1 MIETLSGLWDKYGM
15 MLLEG
20 TGATLYMTAA
30 SALFA
35 YLIGLPLGVLMI
47 VTAKGGIRPIPG
59 AQFRPGLDHQHRP
72 LHPLHHPDRGP
83 DPLHPADHR
92 APPSARTAA
101 IVPLVIGA
109 APFVARMVETS
120 LKEVDAKVVEAA
132 QTMGATGW
140 QIVWKVLLPES
151 VPSLIRGT
159 SISTI
164 TLIGYSAMAGTVG
177 GGGLGDIAIRYG
189 YQRYQQDVM
198 IVTIIL
204 LVIIVQLIQ
213 FAFGLLASAIDKR
226 NH

>member
-1 MIETLSGLWDKYGM
+1 MIESLSNLWEKYGM
-15 MLLEG
+15 LLLEG
-20 TGATLYMTAA
+20 TGATLYMTFAA
-30 SALFA
+30 TLFA

-47 VTAKGGIRPIPG
+47 VTAKNGIHPRPIFNSVLSWIINIGRSIPFIILIVALIPFTRMITG
-59 AQFRPGLDHQHRP
+59 TSI
-72 LHPLHHPDRGP
+72 GP
-83 DPLHPADHR
+83 
-92 APPSARTAA
+92 TAA
-101 IVPLVIGA
+101 IVPLVTGA

-120 LKEVDAKVVEAA
+120 LKELDPGVVEAA
-132 QTMGATGW
+132 SAMGATGW

-151 VPSLIRGT
+151 IPSLFRGT

-213 FAFGLLASAIDKR
+213 FGFSLLANTIDKR
-226 NH
+226 KN

>member
-1 MIETLSGLWDKYGM
+1 MIESLSNLWEKYGM
-15 MLLEG
+15 LLLEG
-20 TGATLYMTAA
+20 TGATLYMTFAA
-30 SALFA
+30 TLFA

-47 VTAKGGIRPIPG
+47 VTAKNGIHPRPIFNSVLSWIINIGRSIPFIILIVALIPFTRMITG
-59 AQFRPGLDHQHRP
+59 TSI
-72 LHPLHHPDRGP
+72 GP
-83 DPLHPADHR
+83 
-92 APPSARTAA
+92 TAA

-120 LKEVDAKVVEAA
+120 LKEVDPGVVEAA
-132 QTMGATGW
+132 SAMGATGW

-151 VPSLIRGT
+151 IPSLFRGT

-177 GGGLGDIAIRYG
+177 GGGLGDIAVRYG

-213 FAFGLLASAIDKR
+213 FGFGLLANTIDKR
-226 NH
+226 KN

>member
-47 VTAKGGIRPIPG
+47 VTAKGGIRPHPVLNSVLGWIINIGRSIPFIILIVALIPFTRLITG
-59 AQFRPGLDHQHRP
+59 TSI
-72 LHPLHHPDRGP
+72 GP
-83 DPLHPADHR
+83 
-92 APPSARTAA
+92 TAA

-213 FAFGLLASAIDKR
+213 FAFGLLASAIEKG

>member
-47 VTAKGGIRPIPG
+47 VTAKGGIRPHPVLNSVLGWIINIGRSIPFIILIVALIPFTRLITG
-59 AQFRPGLDHQHRP
+59 TSI
-72 LHPLHHPDRGP
+72 GP
-83 DPLHPADHR
+83 
-92 APPSARTAA
+92 TAA

-177 GGGLGDIAIRYG
+177 GGGSGISPSGMDTSGISR
-189 YQRYQQDVM
+189 M
-198 IVTIIL
+198 
-204 LVIIVQLIQ
+204 
-213 FAFGLLASAIDKR
+213 
-226 NH
+226 

>member
-1 MIETLSGLWDKYGM
+1 MYKRQEDSSTKYGNIVAVK
-15 MLLEG
+15 EG
-20 TGATLYMTAA
+20 QESSAKTTA
-30 SALFA
+30 L
-35 YLIGLPLGVLMI
+35 
-47 VTAKGGIRPIPG
+47 
-59 AQFRPGLDHQHRP
+59 
-72 LHPLHHPDRGP
+72 
-83 DPLHPADHR
+83 
-92 APPSARTAA
+92 
-101 IVPLVIGA
+101 
-109 APFVARMVETS
+109 
-120 LKEVDAKVVEAA
+120 VEALTSDTVR
-132 QTMGATGW
+132 QF
-140 QIVWKVLLPES
+140 IVDEFGETA
-151 VPSLIRGT
+151 VPMFLSLIHIS

>member
-1 MIETLSGLWDKYGM
+1 MMETLSRLWEKYGM

-20 TGATLYMTAA
+20 TGSTLYMTFAA
-30 SALFA
+30 TLFA

-47 VTAKGGIRPIPG
+47 LTAKDGIRPHPVLNSILGWVINIGRSIPFIILIVALIPFTRLITG
-59 AQFRPGLDHQHRP
+59 TSI
-72 LHPLHHPDRGP
+72 GP
-83 DPLHPADHR
+83 
-92 APPSARTAA
+92 TAA

-109 APFVARMVETS
+109 APFVARLVETS
-120 LKEVDAKVVEAA
+120 LKEVDPKVIEAA

-151 VPSLIRGT
+151 IPSLIRGT

-204 LVIIVQLIQ
+204 LVIIVQIIQ
-213 FAFGLLASAIDKR
+213 FLFGLLAKAIDKR
-226 NH
+226 S

>member
-47 VTAKGGIRPIPG
+47 VTAKGGIRPHPVLNSVLGWIINIGRSIPFIILIVALIPFTRLITG
-59 AQFRPGLDHQHRP
+59 TSI
-72 LHPLHHPDRGP
+72 GP
-83 DPLHPADHR
+83 
-92 APPSARTAA
+92 TAA
-101 IVPLVIGA
+101 LVPRVIGA
-109 APFVARMVETS
+109 APCVARMVETS

-151 VPSLIRGT
+151 VPSLIRGPT
-159 SISTI
+159 ISTI
-164 TLIGYSAMAGTVG
+164 TLIGYSALAGPVG
-177 GGGLGDIAIRYG
+177 GGGLGDIAGRYG
-189 YQRYQQDVM
+189 FQRYQQDVM

-204 LVIIVQLIQ
+204 LVIIVQLLQ
-213 FAFGLLASAIDKR
+213 VAFGLLASAIDKR

>member
-47 VTAKGGIRPIPG
+47 VTAKGGIRPHPVLNSVLGWIINIGRSIPFIILIVALIPFTRLITG
-59 AQFRPGLDHQHRP
+59 TSI
-72 LHPLHHPDRGP
+72 GP
-83 DPLHPADHR
+83 
-92 APPSARTAA
+92 TAA

-204 LVIIVQLIQ
+204 LVIIVQLIH
-213 FAFGLLASAIDKR
+213 FAFGLLSFFIYKL

>member
-47 VTAKGGIRPIPG
+47 VTAKGGIRPHPVLNSVLGWIINIGRSIPFTRLITG
-59 AQFRPGLDHQHRP
+59 TSI
-72 LHPLHHPDRGP
+72 GP
-83 DPLHPADHR
+83 
-92 APPSARTAA
+92 TAA

>member
-47 VTAKGGIRPIPG
+47 VTAKGGIRPHPVLNSVLGWIINIGRSIPFIILIVALIPFTRLITG
-59 AQFRPGLDHQHRP
+59 TSI
-72 LHPLHHPDRGP
+72 GP
-83 DPLHPADHR
+83 
-92 APPSARTAA
+92 TAA

-140 QIVWKVLLPES
+140 QSVWKVLLPES

>member
-1 MIETLSGLWDKYGM
+1 MEALAEFFHEYAPMLWQGLGETCLMTFGA
-15 MLLEG
+15 LLCS
-20 TGATLYMTAA
+20 Y
-30 SALFA
+30 AL
-35 YLIGLPLGVLMI
+35 GLPLGVLLTL
-47 VTAKGGIRPIPG
+47 TAPGGMHRRKRLHALLGTITDVGRSVPFLILMLALIPFTRLITG
-59 AQFRPGLDHQHRP
+59 TSI
-72 LHPLHHPDRGP
+72 GP
-83 DPLHPADHR
+83 
-92 APPSARTAA
+92 TAA

>member
-1 MIETLSGLWDKYGM
+1 MIETITGLWDKYGM

-20 TGATLYMTAA
+20 TGATLYMTFAA
-30 SALFA
+30 TLFA

-47 VTAKGGIRPIPG
+47 VTARNGIRPWPVFNAVLGWIINIGRSIPFIILIVALIPFTRLITG
-59 AQFRPGLDHQHRP
+59 TSI
-72 LHPLHHPDRGP
+72 GP
-83 DPLHPADHR
+83 
-92 APPSARTAA
+92 TAA
-101 IVPLVIGA
+101 IVPLVVGA

-120 LKEVDAKVVEAA
+120 LKEVDTKVVEAA

-151 VPSLIRGT
+151 IPSLIRGT

-198 IVTIIL
+198 LVTIVL

-213 FAFGLLASAIDKR
+213 FGFGLLAAAIDKR
-226 NH
+226 NS

>member
-1 MIETLSGLWDKYGM
+1 
-15 MLLEG
+15 
-20 TGATLYMTAA
+20 
-30 SALFA
+30 
-35 YLIGLPLGVLMI
+35 
-47 VTAKGGIRPIPG
+47 
-59 AQFRPGLDHQHRP
+59 
-72 LHPLHHPDRGP
+72 
-83 DPLHPADHR
+83 
-92 APPSARTAA
+92 
-101 IVPLVIGA
+101 
-109 APFVARMVETS
+109 MVETS

-226 NH
+226 NP

>member
-1 MIETLSGLWDKYGM
+1 MIETITGLWDKYGM

-20 TGATLYMTAA
+20 TGATLYMTFAA
-30 SALFA
+30 TLFA

-47 VTAKGGIRPIPG
+47 VTARNGIRPRPVFNAVLGWIINIGRSIPFIILIVALIPFTRLITG
-59 AQFRPGLDHQHRP
+59 TSI
-72 LHPLHHPDRGP
+72 GP
-83 DPLHPADHR
+83 
-92 APPSARTAA
+92 TAA
-101 IVPLVIGA
+101 IVPLVVGA

-120 LKEVDAKVVEAA
+120 LKEVDTKVVEAA

-151 VPSLIRGT
+151 IPSLIRGT

-198 IVTIIL
+198 LVTIVL

-213 FAFGLLASAIDKR
+213 FGFGLLAAAIDKR
-226 NH
+226 NS

>member
-47 VTAKGGIRPIPG
+47 VTAKGGIRPHPVLNSVLGWIINIGRSIPFIILIVALIPFTRLITG
-59 AQFRPGLDHQHRP
+59 TSI
-72 LHPLHHPDRGP
+72 GP
-83 DPLHPADHR
+83 
-92 APPSARTAA
+92 TAA

-198 IVTIIL
+198 IVTII
-204 LVIIVQLIQ
+204 QLIQ